1 MELNNREKE
10 ILRTIPIEHLIRQ
23 TIRLLEPLRRSIDP
37 ATAEDAQVVWE
48 LWKKAMPTVVKA
60 TGAPSGAPS
69 LFGSMNHGTQD
80 IKSLEQC

>member
-37 ATAEDAQVVWE
+37 ATAQDAQAAWE
-48 LWKKAMPTVVKA
+48 DWKKVMPTIVSRFA
-60 TGAPSGAPS
+60 S
-69 LFGSMNHGTQD
+69 H
-80 IKSLEQC
+80 